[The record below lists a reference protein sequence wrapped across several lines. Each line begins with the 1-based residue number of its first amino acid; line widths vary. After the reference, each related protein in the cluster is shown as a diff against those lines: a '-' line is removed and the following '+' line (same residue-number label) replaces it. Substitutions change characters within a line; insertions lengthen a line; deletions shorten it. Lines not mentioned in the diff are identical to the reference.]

1 MAIDVKGLKCLKLD
15 LYTSE
20 TVKNCDEALLLVRLS
35 KQEGPISGPLIC
47 LHVPL
52 GWLEVP
58 AQRSA

>member
-1 MAIDVKGLKCLKLD
+1 MAIDVKGLKLD

-35 KQEGPISGPLIC
+35 KREGPISGPLIC